1 LAGFNSTITGLIRPH
16 MKAEDV
22 TQRYHD
28 SWNKRDADALVG
40 AFIEGGTYR
49 SPDTPPEGVSGQDF
63 AAFVKGVWTV
73 FPDLS
78 VEVIEAGE
86 IRAGVVAHEWI
97 VRGTNS
103 GPGADDKPPSGRS
116 VTLRGASIFHLE
128 GDKIRSEEVYFDR
141 KGLDKQLGLV

>member
-1 LAGFNSTITGLIRPH
+1 MAGFNSTITGLIRPH

-40 AFIEGGTYR
+40 AFIEGGTYH
-49 SPDTPPEGVSGQDF
+49 SPDTPPEGVSAQDF
-63 AAFVKGVWTV
+63 AAFVKGVWTA

-103 GPGADDKPPSGRS
+103 GREPMTNLPLDAQSHFAELP
-116 VTLRGASIFHLE
+116 
-128 GDKIRSEEVYFDR
+128 YFTWRETRFAQKKCILTERDWINSS
-141 KGLDKQLGLV
+141 D

>member
-1 LAGFNSTITGLIRPH
+1 
-16 MKAEDV
+16 MKAEEI
-22 TQRYHD
+22 TRRYHD
-28 SWNKRDADALVG
+28 AWNKRNVDALVG

-49 SPDTPPEGVSGQDF
+49 SPDTPSEGVSGQDF
-63 AAFVKGVWTV
+63 AAFLKGVWTA

-86 IRAGVVAHEWI
+86 IRRGVVAHEWI
-97 VRGTNS
+97 VRATNT
-103 GPGADDKPPSGRS
+103 GPGADDNLPSGRA

-141 KGLDKQLGLV
+141 KALDKQLELT

>member
-1 LAGFNSTITGLIRPH
+1 

-141 KGLDKQLGLV
+141 KGLDKQLGLI